1 VHQSTRKV
9 NESRKSCNVHYKV
22 CNWISRYGVIQV
34 TKGQKPLTGVNRLEP
49 PTPTKLLCTM
59 ISSVLYKL
67 LCNDEKL
74 LCTNGLGMLMNQG
87 NIVMTITKFV
97 IGSRDTATK
106 CKLFCNDEKLLCTN
120 RLGTFMNQGNLVMT
134 ITRFVI
140 GSRDMATFKLPRV
153 KNL

>member
-1 VHQSTRKV
+1 
-9 NESRKSCNVHYKV
+9 
-22 CNWISRYGVIQV
+22 
-34 TKGQKPLTGVNRLEP
+34 
-49 PTPTKLLCTM
+49 
-59 ISSVLYKL
+59 
-67 LCNDEKL
+67 
-74 LCTNGLGMLMNQG
+74 MLMNQG